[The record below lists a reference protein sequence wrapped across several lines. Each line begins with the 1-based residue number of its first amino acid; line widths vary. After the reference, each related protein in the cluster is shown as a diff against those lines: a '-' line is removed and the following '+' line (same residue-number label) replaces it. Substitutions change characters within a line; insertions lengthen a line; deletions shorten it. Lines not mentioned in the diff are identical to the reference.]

1 MGRLLISEEE
11 KNYIKSL
18 YNLTI
23 LKEQTEP
30 PTPTSSD
37 ELTIEKKIDFPAGYY
52 NVSYLEPLKPELDK
66 IKNFL
71 SSNPNTSYVVSLN
84 IKSGESKIPN
94 TDNESP
100 AKEPLPQGELSKR
113 RSETITNY
121 VSDYWGSVGI
131 TNSNLIPGP
140 VDAVIGETE
149 WVGQEFCP
157 SNSLKSSDEIG
168 RECLN
173 RNFNP
178 KNGKP
183 NWFNGKDNLYK
194 EIKSKYDTEQ
204 FVYITIRV
212 VKEQTSLEPCL
223 DGMEIQVNY
232 VKPGGH
238 FCNSSVYEIYIN
250 GNLLNRD
257 EDGRPYASLNNGIS
271 NDEFNGG
278 KDRLGRK
285 KVFTPSDIE
294 YYDNSITWN
303 GKANKGGDRFN
314 TFTISTELAK
324 RLSSTGENVF
334 EISAICRNPTNQKAF
349 KGGCH
354 TDVGKINII
363 NGLGVTEEYTISTP
377 NKRDETKLL
386 VTIDAC
392 GKKISL

>member
-1 MGRLLISEEE
+1 MGKLLISEEE

-30 PTPTSSD
+30 PTPTSGD

-52 NVSYLEPLKPELDK
+52 NASYLEPLKPELDK

-113 RSETITNY
+113 RAETITNY
-121 VSDYWGSVGI
+121 VSDYWGSAGI
-131 TNSNLIPGP
+131 TNMNLNPRP
-140 VDAVIGETE
+140 VDAVSGETE

-157 SNSLKSSDEIG
+157 SNSLKSGDEIG

-183 NWFNGKDNLYK
+183 NWFNGKDNVYK
-194 EIKSKYDTEQ
+194 EIKTKYDTEQ
-204 FVYITIRV
+204 FVYITMKV
-212 VKEQTSLEPCL
+212 VKNQPSLEPCL
-223 DGMEIQVNY
+223 NGMKIKLDYES
-232 VKPGGH
+232 GGH
-238 FCNSSVYEIYIN
+238 SCNSSIYELYIN

-271 NDEFNGG
+271 KDEFNDG
-278 KDRLGRK
+278 KDRRGRK

-294 YYDNSITWN
+294 YYDNSITWY
-303 GKANKGGDRFN
+303 GKANKGGKRYN
-314 TFTISTELAK
+314 TFTISSELAK
-324 RLSSTGENVF
+324 NLLSGGGDVF
-334 EISAICRNPTNQKAF
+334 EITAICRNPTNQKRF

-354 TDVGKINII
+354 TDVGKIKII
-363 NGLGVTEEYTISTP
+363 NGLGAAEEYNITTP
-377 NKRDETKLL
+377 NKRDETVLL
-386 VTIDAC
+386 VKINAC
-392 GKKISL
+392 GKKINL

>member
-113 RSETITNY
+113 RAESITKY
-121 VSDYWGSVGI
+121 VKDYWGSVGI
-131 TNSNLIPGP
+131 TNTDLIPGP
-140 VDAVIGETE
+140 VNAVIGETE
-149 WVGQEFCP
+149 WVGQDFCP
-157 SNSLKSSDEIG
+157 SNSLKSGDEIG
-168 RECLN
+168 RDCLN

-183 NWFNGKDNLYK
+183 NWVNGKDNIYK
-194 EIKSKYDTEQ
+194 EFKSKYDTEQ
-204 FVYITIRV
+204 FVYITIKV
-212 VKEQTSLEPCL
+212 DKDQPSLEPCL
-223 DGMEIQVNY
+223 DGMEIQLNY
-232 VKPGGH
+232 EEGNH
-238 FCNSSVYEIYIN
+238 YCNSSVYELYIN
-250 GNLLNRD
+250 GNLLYRD
-257 EDGRPYASLNNGIS
+257 GDNRPYASLNNGIKPEKFKGK
-271 NDEFNGG
+271 NKLG
-278 KDRLGRK
+278 KD
-285 KVFTPSDIE
+285 KVFTQSDIE
-294 YYDNSITWN
+294 YYDNSITSSTSIPDYA
-303 GKANKGGDRFN
+303 GKRYN

-324 RLSSTGENVF
+324 NLSSTGGDVF
-334 EISAICRNPTNQKAF
+334 EITAICRNPTNQTNWN
-349 KGGCH
+349 GGCH
-354 TDVGKINII
+354 KDVSQIVII
-363 NGLGVTEEYTISTP
+363 NGLGVTEKYNISTP

-392 GKKISL
+392 GKKISM